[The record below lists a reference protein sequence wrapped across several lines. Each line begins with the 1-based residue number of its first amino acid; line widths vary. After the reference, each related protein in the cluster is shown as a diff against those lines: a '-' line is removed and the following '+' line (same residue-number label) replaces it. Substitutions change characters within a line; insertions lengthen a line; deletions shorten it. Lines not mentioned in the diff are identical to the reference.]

1 MVQLEVRR
9 WLERKKEQGGSVL
22 TVDWIKGTMSLVSWS
37 PRQHGSRALPPFPE
51 LCPDF
56 LTAMGEGQYQRLC
69 LNEETGV
76 HLKSG
81 SHLKVLI

>member
-37 PRQHGSRALPPFPE
+37 PRQHGSRALPPISRA
-51 LCPDF
+51 LS
-56 LTAMGEGQYQRLC
+56 RLSNSDGRGTVSEIM
-69 LNEETGV
+69 LE
-76 HLKSG
+76 
-81 SHLKVLI
+81 